1 MRRSRLGLNR
11 VQQKSGKKRRSSFR
25 NATPRT
31 EREAEARERAL
42 ATLALMRREKLSL
55 TAAAKAERTRPR
67 TVKRYIR
74 SALRQKSA
82 GERYRPTTHDRIPR
96 TLQIVTRRG
105 TLPVTVR
112 NSRTASL
119 IGQYMNAV
127 RMYVNGDSS
136 ALARFRGK
144 SFQAGGK
151 TYRFVT
157 DPSKLDRL
165 ADAGDLAIEGLYRAV
180 SGMTV

>member
-1 MRRSRLGLNR
+1 MRTQRKQR
-11 VQQKSGKKRRSSFR
+11 KSGKKRRSSRR
-25 NATPRT
+25 NAIPRT
-31 EREAEARERAL
+31 AHEAEARERAL

-55 TAAAKAERTRPR
+55 TAAAKAEHTRPR
-67 TVKRYIR
+67 TVRRYVG
-74 SALRQKSA
+74 STLRQKGP

-96 TLQIVTRRG
+96 ALHIVTPKE

-112 NSRTASL
+112 DSRTASR
-119 IGQYMNAV
+119 IGEYMNAV
-127 RMYVNGDSS
+127 RIYVNTGDLS

-151 TYRFVT
+151 TYPFIT

-165 ADAGDLAIEGLYRAV
+165 ADAGILAIEGLYQAV
-180 SGMTV
+180 DGMTV

>member
-1 MRRSRLGLNR
+1 MNRRN
-11 VQQKSGKKRRSSFR
+11 
-25 NATPRT
+25 TIPRT
-31 EREAEARERAL
+31 EREVQARERAL
-42 ATLALMRREKLSL
+42 ATLALMRRKKLSL

-74 SALRQKSA
+74 SALRQKRP

-96 TLQIVTRRG
+96 ALQIVTPRR

-112 NSRTASL
+112 DSRTASR
-119 IGQYMNAV
+119 IGEYMNAV
-127 RMYVNGDSS
+127 RIYVNTGDSS

-151 TYRFVT
+151 TYTFIT

-165 ADAGDLAIEGLYRAV
+165 ADAGDLASEGLYQAV
-180 SGMTV
+180 NGMTV

>member
-1 MRRSRLGLNR
+1 MNR
-11 VQQKSGKKRRSSFR
+11 R
-25 NATPRT
+25 NAIPHT
-31 EREAEARERAL
+31 EREGQARERAL

-55 TAAAKAERTRPR
+55 TAAAKAEHTRPR
-67 TVKRYIR
+67 TVQRYVG
-74 SALRQKSA
+74 SALRQKRA

-96 TLQIVTRRG
+96 ALQIVTPRG
-105 TLPVTVR
+105 TRPVTVR

-157 DPSKLDRL
+157 NPANLDRL

-180 SGMTV
+180 PG